1 MAHERPAR
9 GGTSEHITVSDKDGT
24 RTIIMS
30 RPETRNSL
38 TEGMCIAMSDAI
50 ESAQSDAAVRC
61 LVLAGRSGVFT
72 SGSESPQAAMHL
84 LRSLENNQKPIVAA
98 VGGPAV
104 GVGTSMVFHC
114 DFVVAAVTAT
124 FSWPLAQD
132 GQVTE
137 ELSDLLVS
145 QRLGHQRAF
154 AMLVMGQSMGAEEA
168 YKAGFVNLVVPVG
181 HSRVEALNVAR
192 QICELPVQAVA
203 ITRRLLKQP
212 AG

>member
-1 MAHERPAR
+1 MAHEQPAR
-9 GGTSEHITVSDKDGT
+9 RSTTEHIIVSDKDGT

-30 RPETRNSL
+30 RPETRNFL
-38 TEGMCIAMSDAI
+38 TEEMCLAMSDVI
-50 ESAQSDAAVRC
+50 DSAQSDSVVRC

-72 SGSESPQAAMHL
+72 SGSESPKGAIHL

-124 FSWPLAQD
+124 FSLPLAPD
-132 GQVTE
+132 GRVAE
-137 ELSDLLVS
+137 EPSGPFVP
-145 QRLGHQRAF
+145 QTLGHQRAF
-154 AMLVMGQSMGAEEA
+154 AMLVMGQSIGAEEA
-168 YKAGFVNLVVPVG
+168 RKAGFVNLVVPVG
-181 HSRVEALNVAR
+181 HSRVEAQNVAR
-192 QICELPVQAVA
+192 QICELPAEAVA
-203 ITRRLLKQP
+203 ITRKLLKQP